1 MKNLIILVITT
12 VAALMTLAPT
22 AAQAQQPQ
30 AACESAY
37 TVQPGDW
44 LGKVAGQTYG
54 DAALYPAIVAATNAN
69 LGPDYV
75 NFIGANNVI
84 LPGWKLCLPSQA
96 DAVTLAAAATDDPT
110 TLTVDDLQ
118 NATYTEYAEAA
129 PVTLVN
135 GEYRQPVPES
145 TAEEVYSLTDTF
157 AFADFD
163 GDGSEDA
170 LAVLISDTAGTGRFF
185 TLMLL
190 LNKNGVPTQADSIS
204 LGDRSPMKAINRVGG
219 DIYVDYI
226 TQGPNDAACC
236 ATQATSQ
243 KFRVENGKLVTS
255 EAGIQASQTSEAM
268 TREKLGNI
276 AYPIDEGEQITFVN
290 GKYVGQPEGE
300 GSASFSAAEML
311 APLAFGDLTGDGV
324 EDAVV
329 TFSYSGGGS
338 GDFLYLAVAE
348 GKGAEPVGQASVW
361 LDTAGKING
370 VAVDNGQVKVDVLR
384 FGPGDAECCATEHA
398 VVTYTL
404 QDGALVEGEV
414 QVITPS
420 AAASEA
426 AALTVAELQNATYSG
441 IYEEPVT
448 LTNGKYEGEPF
459 DEGGS
464 SRPTVEY
471 WGEVFGDLDGDGLE
485 DAAVFLVENSGG
497 TGSFVYV
504 SAQLNQNGQ
513 PVDAGTVSIED
524 RIQVK
529 SAAIENG
536 QIKLEITTEGPGDA
550 ACCKSHKTNKT
561 YALQNGQLAEI
572 PGPEETL
579 EKISAADLNGTTWTL
594 LELNPDQSALADTP
608 VTISFADGKI
618 SGSGGCNNYNGGFTL
633 AGDNPFGM
641 TVGPV
646 VSTKMACPDPILN
659 QETAYFTAL
668 EKVSQW
674 GYRIGRL
681 VMYYDKGQGEFGT
694 LLFAPPAQEPEIG
707 QAAAPAP
714 GERITSVVELTAVPV
729 QWLSFTDP
737 TQQFDITNPENYTIA
752 INADGTVNVKADC
765 NNAAGTY
772 TADDSGSLTIQLGP
786 MTLAACPPGSRS
798 DEFVQK
804 LGFVRNFFMENGF
817 VYLDM
822 MADGGTLKLAPASES
837 MAAP

>member
-1 MKNLIILVITT
+1 MKNFMILVIAT
-12 VAALMTLAPT
+12 VAALMTLAPV
-22 AAQAQQPQ
+22 AANAQQTPV
-30 AACESAY
+30 ACESAY

-44 LGKVAGQTYG
+44 LGKIAAQTYG
-54 DAALYPAIVAATNAN
+54 DAALYPAIAAATNAN

-96 DAVTLAAAATDDPT
+96 DAVTLAAAVTDDPAI
-110 TLTVDDLQ
+110 LTVDDLQ

-145 TAEEVYSLTDTF
+145 TGEEVYTLADTF

-190 LNKNGVPTQADSIS
+190 LNKNGVPTQADSVS

-243 KFRVENGKLVTS
+243 KFRVENGKLMTS
-255 EAGIQASQTSEAM
+255 EADIQASQTSEAM
-268 TREKLGNI
+268 TREKLWN
-276 AYPIDEGEQITFVN
+276 ATYPFDEGEQITFVN

-300 GSASFSAAEML
+300 GNASFSAAEML
-311 APLAFGDLTGDGV
+311 ATLAFGDLTGDGI

-348 GKGAEPVGQASVW
+348 GKGAEAVAQASVW
-361 LDTAGKING
+361 LDTAGQING

-384 FGPGDAECCATEHA
+384 FGPGDAECCATERA
-398 VVTYTL
+398 VVTYAL
-404 QDGALVEGEV
+404 QDGVLVEGEA

-420 AAASEA
+420 AAAG
-426 AALTVAELQNATYSG
+426 LTVDQLQNATYSG

-448 LTNGKYEGEPF
+448 LANGKYEGEPF
-459 DEGGS
+459 DGGGS

-471 WGEVFGDLDGDGLE
+471 FGQVFGDLDGDGVD
-485 DAAVFLVENSGG
+485 DAVVFLIENSGG
-497 TGSFVYV
+497 TGNFVYV
-504 SAQLNQNGQ
+504 AAQLNQNGQ

-561 YALQNGQLAEI
+561 YALQNGQLAE
-572 PGPEETL
+572 TTDQL
-579 EKISAADLNGTTWTL
+579 EDLGKISAADLDGTTWTL
-594 LELNPDQSALADTP
+594 LELDQNQPALADAP
-608 VTISFADGKI
+608 VTVSFADGKI
-618 SGSGGCNNYNGGFTL
+618 SGSGGCNNYNSSFTL
-633 AGDNPFGM
+633 AENNPFGM
-641 TVGPV
+641 TISPV
-646 VSTKMACPDPILN
+646 AATKKACPDPILN

-668 EKVSQW
+668 AKVSQW

-681 VMYYDKGQGEFGT
+681 VMYYDNGQGKLGT
-694 LLFAPPAQEPEIG
+694 LLFVPPAQEPEMG

-737 TQQFDITNPENYTIA
+737 TQQFDIANPENYTIA
-752 INADGTVNVKADC
+752 FNPDGTVNVKADC

-786 MTLAACPPGSRS
+786 MTLAACPPNSRS

-822 MADGGTLKLAPASES
+822 LADGGTLQLAPASES
-837 MAAP
+837 AAP